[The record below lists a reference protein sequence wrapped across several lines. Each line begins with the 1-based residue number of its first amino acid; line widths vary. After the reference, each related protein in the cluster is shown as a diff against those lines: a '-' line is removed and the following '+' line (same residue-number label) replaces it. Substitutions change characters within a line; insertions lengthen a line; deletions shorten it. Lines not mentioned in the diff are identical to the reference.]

1 MNTWFGRRMQ
11 PRRLPRG
18 AAGCQRRSRR
28 ASSLVPMPTSAS
40 DAREPPS
47 RAVAAHA
54 PRHEGHGHGVARDN
68 APRHALLIALLLTSS
83 FIVVEIVVG
92 VWSGS
97 LALLADAGHMVGD
110 AGALGL
116 SLAVAIVAMRPR
128 SPTKTYGYRRAEVI
142 GALVNAT
149 TLCMMAVWIVV
160 EAFRRLQELPA
171 VMGEGMLIAATI
183 GLGVNIAAAW
193 VLSSRGGGGINVR
206 AALLHVLGDAL
217 GSLAAIV
224 AGVLVVWLGWR
235 AADPVASLVI
245 ALLLFVG
252 AVRLLR
258 ETVHLLMEGTPDHLD
273 AIALEETIRQTPGVQ
288 SVHDFHVWAL
298 TPEEPML
305 TAHVVLEASAHGT
318 DVVHLVTRRLHD
330 EHGVTHATIQPE
342 APGPGLVPLRLSGN
356 DADGRNNPGP
366 T

>member
-1 MNTWFGRRMQ
+1 M
-11 PRRLPRG
+11 
-18 AAGCQRRSRR
+18 
-28 ASSLVPMPTSAS
+28 PMTISAS
-40 DAREPPS
+40 DAREPPHPQVARDSS
-47 RAVAAHA
+47 RHAAST
-54 PRHEGHGHGVARDN
+54 PRSPSSGHGHGVARN
-68 APRHALLIALLLTSS
+68 EAPRHALLIALLFTSS

-92 VWSGS
+92 LWSGS

-116 SLAVAIVAMRPR
+116 SLAVVIVAMRPR

-149 TLCMMAVWIVV
+149 TLCVMAVWIVV
-160 EAFRRLQELPA
+160 EAFRRLQDPPEVL
-171 VMGEGMLIAATI
+171 GTGMLIAATI
-183 GLGVNIAAAW
+183 GLGVNIASAW

-224 AGVLVVWLGWR
+224 AGVLVAWLGWHV
-235 AADPVASLVI
+235 ADPVASLVI

-252 AVRLLR
+252 AARLLR

-318 DVVHLVTRRLHD
+318 DVVHLVTRRLHE

-356 DADGRNNPGP
+356 DESS
-366 T
+366 